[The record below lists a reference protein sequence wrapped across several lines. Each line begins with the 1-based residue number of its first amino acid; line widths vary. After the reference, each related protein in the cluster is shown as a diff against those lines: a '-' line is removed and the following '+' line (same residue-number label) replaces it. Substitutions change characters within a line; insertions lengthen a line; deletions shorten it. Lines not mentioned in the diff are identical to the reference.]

1 MWIIKKITGKQ
12 KCDWEME
19 LLVLG
24 HMYIC
29 YLWEILELREGWLCI
44 QMLNYSNWKLELEVT
59 TQSCGRMKASPSD
72 TSIPFLECR
81 FGFQMLCFQPSFLLL
96 HPCRLWKTWACKSL
110 PSLCETGALTHG
122 FGLAYTWLAIWG
134 SISKWNLSHSL
145 LLISFC
151 SLNISSHLS
160 KMELKDKL
168 ILMHISHHFFLFYET
183 ILLIWIDYMHF
194 RDPILTLS
202 IEIYRSI

>member
-1 MWIIKKITGKQ
+1 
-12 KCDWEME
+12 ME

-122 FGLAYTWLAIWG
+122 LTGHLGKYQQMK
-134 SISKWNLSHSL
+134 SLSLSPAHIFL
-145 LLISFC
+145 LF
-151 SLNISSHLS
+151 
-160 KMELKDKL
+160 K
-168 ILMHISHHFFLFYET
+168 Y
-183 ILLIWIDYMHF
+183 
-194 RDPILTLS
+194 
-202 IEIYRSI
+202 